1 MKIICIGHNY
11 VEHTKELNS
20 EIPTEPVFFL
30 KPDTAL
36 LRDNQAFYLPDF
48 SNEIHHEVELLVKIS
63 KNGKHIDEAFAG
75 NYYEEIGIGIDFT
88 ARDIQRTCK
97 LKGLPWEKAKA
108 FDGSAPIGRWIS
120 KKTIAMNNQNG
131 IDFHLTVNNKM
142 VQHGNSTNMI
152 FSFDQII
159 AYVSKFITL
168 RQGDILFTGTPKGV
182 GPVAI
187 GDRLE
192 AFIGNTSLL
201 NFEVK

>member
-1 MKIICIGHNY
+1 
-11 VEHTKELNS
+11 
-20 EIPTEPVFFL
+20 
-30 KPDTAL
+30 
-36 LRDNQAFYLPDF
+36 
-48 SNEIHHEVELLVKIS
+48 
-63 KNGKHIDEAFAG
+63 
-75 NYYEEIGIGIDFT
+75 
-88 ARDIQRTCK
+88 
-97 LKGLPWEKAKA
+97 
-108 FDGSAPIGRWIS
+108 
-120 KKTIAMNNQNG
+120 MNNQNG